1 MFYTLF
7 SFSKWCP
14 SPQPHLNFVSLNAKK
29 TLKSLTLMSLKVWK
43 KNSRKK
49 NKKNQKKTKR
59 KNLTPSSSK
68 TIFHTLITL
77 KDIFLAHHVN
87 HSKKLFKNKV
97 VFNFKKNS
105 KKIKISK
112 KKSVFIL
119 WTNPKLEF
127 IYRKFFLHLTIDNF
141 LMCV

>member
-7 SFSKWCP
+7 SFSKLTP
-14 SPQPHLNFVSLNAKK
+14 SPQTHSNFVSLNAKK
-29 TLKSLTLMSLKVWK
+29 NTKSLTQMSLKVWK
-43 KNSRKK
+43 KNSRKEKQKKSKK
-49 NKKNQKKTKR
+49 NKKR

-77 KDIFLAHHVN
+77 KRYILGTPCN
-87 HSKKLFKNKV
+87 QKCSKNKV
-97 VFNFKKNS
+97 VFNFKKIQ
-105 KKIKISK
+105 KIKISK
-112 KKSVFIL
+112 KESVFIL

>member
-7 SFSKWCP
+7 SFSKLTP
-14 SPQPHLNFVSLNAKK
+14 SPQPHSNFVSLNAKK

-43 KNSRKK
+43 KNSRKEKQKKIKK
-49 NKKNQKKTKR
+49 NKKR

-77 KDIFLAHHVN
+77 KRYILGTPCN
-87 HSKKLFKNKV
+87 QKCSKKTRLSSTS
-97 VFNFKKNS
+97 KKF

-112 KKSVFIL
+112 KRKRFYFVDQSKT
-119 WTNPKLEF
+119 W
-127 IYRKFFLHLTIDNF
+127 IYIQKIFLTFNNW
-141 LMCV
+141 

>member
-1 MFYTLF
+1 
-7 SFSKWCP
+7 
-14 SPQPHLNFVSLNAKK
+14 
-29 TLKSLTLMSLKVWK
+29 MSLKVWK
-43 KNSRKK
+43 KNSRKEKQKKIKK
-49 NKKNQKKTKR
+49 NKKR

-77 KDIFLAHHVN
+77 KRYILGTPCN
-87 HSKKLFKNKV
+87 QKCSKKQGCLQLQ
-97 VFNFKKNS
+97 KNS
-105 KKIKISK
+105 KKSK
-112 KKSVFIL
+112 YQKKESVFIL